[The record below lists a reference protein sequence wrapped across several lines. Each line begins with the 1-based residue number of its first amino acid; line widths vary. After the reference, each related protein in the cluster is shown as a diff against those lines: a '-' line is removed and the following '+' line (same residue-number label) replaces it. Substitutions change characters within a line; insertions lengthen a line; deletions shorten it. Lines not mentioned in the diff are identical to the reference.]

1 MLFFR
6 RAIIKYKQNAINQHN
21 GFHPLVSLRITGRKV
36 KLCHGFFE
44 VPWKVSPR
52 HLSPSSPL
60 FFPKTK
66 NRSNLNGMHIW
77 QLAGCKAANAG
88 GVGIV
93 LRPLNKSRDY
103 TAGWVSGFFI
113 TIGSCLICLHWHF
126 LSHYYPN
133 QAHFHNDIPWPFF
146 IATWNVALKGPGI
159 FHETQQDIDSQRDY
173 LPIES
178 RGLLLTL
185 HFFFSVDLQT
195 FPHQADQGCLH
206 TYHSRLLYSVKQKIK
221 SRYGK
226 KEPETEMNAEISSGF
241 MLVMIR
247 LTKPQNHG
255 SIPTRLKTQL
265 SLSLKRLFIISNSS
279 LIWRLESFLK
289 KFGRHLNTVTCSE
302 PGTWRTADSRT
313 RNLGKCPA
321 LKPLKV
327 VANAASKWSWKT
339 RFNLIMLSLLTQDNP

>member
-21 GFHPLVSLRITGRKV
+21 GFHPLVSLRITGHKV

-66 NRSNLNGMHIW
+66 HRSNLNGMHIW

-159 FHETQQDIDSQRDY
+159 FHGNTTGHWQSKRLSPDSIQ
-173 LPIES
+173 
-178 RGLLLTL
+178 GLTSY
-185 HFFFSVDLQT
+185 FT
-195 FPHQADQGCLH
+195 FLFLCRPADF
-206 TYHSRLLYSVKQKIK
+206 
-221 SRYGK
+221 
-226 KEPETEMNAEISSGF
+226 PSSGWP
-241 MLVMIR
+241 R
-247 LTKPQNHG
+247 LSSH
-255 SIPTRLKTQL
+255 IPLKTSVQRQTEDQ
-265 SLSLKRLFIISNSS
+265 KQV
-279 LIWRLESFLK
+279 WK
-289 KFGRHLNTVTCSE
+289 KGARDWNERWNKL
-302 PGTWRTADSRT
+302 
-313 RNLGKCPA
+313 
-321 LKPLKV
+321 
-327 VANAASKWSWKT
+327 
-339 RFNLIMLSLLTQDNP
+339 RFHVGDD